1 MARKHDANC
10 NNADKSPRERTPGTS
25 GAPGVS
31 AGGATAA
38 PHDAGGQKREWRE
51 EWTGTVADRRIE
63 VDRRQL
69 SRKEADATGLE
80 RRRGPGRRRAD
91 FLKAADEGEMNQEQ
105 FMFLMAI
112 DTFKR
117 VNHKTFPSWTD
128 VLEILRRLG
137 YRKVQKSDIRM
148 DCAEDWTEAADAPA
162 VKPKSGQSAGDHPDV
177 AEAA

>member
-1 MARKHDANC
+1 MARKQDASC
-10 NNADKSPRERTPGTS
+10 KDAEKSPREPKQADSKAPATEAANTAPGTQ
-25 GAPGVS
+25 G
-31 AGGATAA
+31 
-38 PHDAGGQKREWRE
+38 AGGQKREWRE
-51 EWTGTVADRRIE
+51 EWDGTVADRRIA

-128 VLEILRRLG
+128 VLEIMRRLG
-137 YRKVQKSDIRM
+137 YRKVQRSDIRM
-148 DCAEDWTEAADAPA
+148 DCAEDWTETADAPA
-162 VKPKSGQSAGDHPDV
+162 VRPKTGQSNGGTPGV